1 MAWTSTNECSSWMAY
16 NGCVWRSKIVFY
28 FKYFKIIHNF
38 SPFSLLEVMLGW
50 TSVLTFMKP
59 KFIQSCQIS
68 GQWLLHCHCHNL
80 KEVSVTII
88 TSKLIQGCFQK
99 TKLTF
104 RIVIIGGYSWTHQKC
119 VNTIQAYDPS
129 KDAWE
134 RPGNLPIELSGVKA
148 AVLSIPYSL
157 SSGSKKPSAV
167 CRPI

>member
-1 MAWTSTNECSSWMAY
+1 MF
-16 NGCVWRSKIVFY
+16 SK
-28 FKYFKIIHNF
+28 
-38 SPFSLLEVMLGW
+38 S
-50 TSVLTFMKP
+50 
-59 KFIQSCQIS
+59 
-68 GQWLLHCHCHNL
+68 
-80 KEVSVTII
+80 
-88 TSKLIQGCFQK
+88 
-99 TKLTF
+99 KLTF

-157 SSGSKKPSAV
+157 SSGGKKPSAV